1 MQAVPALIQID
12 LSPGRS
18 GIVIQGLPEADTAVL
33 QGNVMAALG
42 ACFLSLSSKLNVRVH
57 SAADRGGPHL
67 GLPLAVAA
75 LAAVGALPPEP
86 LASCAIFGALEPD
99 GTVADCEGIAAAA
112 IQALAHDLAL
122 MCPDGHAQVAERGTV
137 YRVGSLLAAI
147 NHFRGTQRACLASGL
162 AETAGTW
169 PPEREPMPVSVR
181 TDQPRRDWR
190 HWLASAFRVP
200 AVAPR
205 RQDMAPPVGF
215 GLPGGRFGFADS
227 LDTEVRINETAALGT
242 RLLGT
247 DTDTDPDAAF
257 PATIPFPSV
266 GPHGHRARMRE
277 KVLERSASAL
287 ADYEVLEMLL
297 FLAFKRGDTKRL
309 AKAVINR
316 FGSFA
321 GVLTAPDLELLAT
334 PGFGEHAVSAIKVV
348 REAALRLLK
357 AEVISRPLLN
367 NWDRLMD
374 YLNAVLARERVEQFR
389 VLFLD
394 TRNRL
399 LGDEAQ
405 ARGTVN
411 HTPVYPREV
420 IKRALELQ
428 ATAIILVHNHPSG
441 DPTPSRDDIE
451 MTQEVR
457 QAASVLNIVLHDH
470 VIVGNGRWLSFRKEG
485 LL

>member
-1 MQAVPALIQID
+1 MQ
-12 LSPGRS
+12 R
-18 GIVIQGLPEADTAVL
+18 
-33 QGNVMAALG
+33 
-42 ACFLSLSSKLNVRVH
+42 F
-57 SAADRGGPHL
+57 
-67 GLPLAVAA
+67 
-75 LAAVGALPPEP
+75 LPPSRSP
-86 LASCAIFGALEPD
+86 RWGRMATG
-99 GTVADCEGIAAAA
+99 
-112 IQALAHDLAL
+112 
-122 MCPDGHAQVAERGTV
+122 
-137 YRVGSLLAAI
+137 RV
-147 NHFRGTQRACLASGL
+147 C
-162 AETAGTW
+162 
-169 PPEREPMPVSVR
+169 
-181 TDQPRRDWR
+181 
-190 HWLASAFRVP
+190 
-200 AVAPR
+200 
-205 RQDMAPPVGF
+205 
-215 GLPGGRFGFADS
+215 GRKSF
-227 LDTEVRINETAALGT
+227 
-242 RLLGT
+242 
-247 DTDTDPDAAF
+247 
-257 PATIPFPSV
+257 
-266 GPHGHRARMRE
+266 
-277 KVLERSASAL
+277 ERSASAF

-367 NWDRLMD
+367 DWDRLMD
-374 YLNAVLARERVEQFR
+374 YLDAVLARERVEQFR

-411 HTPVYPREV
+411 HTPEYLREV
-420 IKRALELQ
+420 IERALGFP

-457 QAASVLNIVLHDH
+457 QAASVLKIVPADH

-485 LL
+485 LLSPPVDVRPLRPRTPCWGHDVAEPTKSLLDTNGPYRSARLFGPVRLRGRRVARPEVASSGVAPVRGQRAMGAVGILVLDRESPRRGRCTLHPPRPRCTDAAVDG

>member
-1 MQAVPALIQID
+1 MQRSWHDPVPL
-12 LSPGRS
+12 
-18 GIVIQGLPEADTAVL
+18 
-33 QGNVMAALG
+33 
-42 ACFLSLSSKLNVRVH
+42 
-57 SAADRGGPHL
+57 
-67 GLPLAVAA
+67 
-75 LAAVGALPPEP
+75 VG
-86 LASCAIFGALEPD
+86 
-99 GTVADCEGIAAAA
+99 
-112 IQALAHDLAL
+112 
-122 MCPDGHAQVAERGTV
+122 PDGHG
-137 YRVGSLLAAI
+137 RVCGRKYLSAL
-147 NHFRGTQRACLASGL
+147 
-162 AETAGTW
+162 
-169 PPEREPMPVSVR
+169 
-181 TDQPRRDWR
+181 PRRWR
-190 HWLASAFRVP
+190 I
-200 AVAPR
+200 
-205 RQDMAPPVGF
+205 
-215 GLPGGRFGFADS
+215 
-227 LDTEVRINETAALGT
+227 T
-242 RLLGT
+242 
-247 DTDTDPDAAF
+247 
-257 PATIPFPSV
+257 
-266 GPHGHRARMRE
+266 
-277 KVLERSASAL
+277 
-287 ADYEVLEMLL
+287 EVLEMLL

-451 MTQEVR
+451 MTREVR